1 MKPALYNEAG
11 DVEGEWKP
19 VDLIGGHPTG
29 KLVLRETGRFYAG
42 VFLAER
48 HQVAVVLETKGGAA

>member
-19 VDLIGGHPTG
+19 VDLLGGHPTG
-29 KLVLRETGRFYAG
+29 KLVLRETSRHYPG

-48 HQVAVVLETKGGAA
+48 HQVAMPLATKGR